1 MSAGLLRHA
10 WYNTPN
16 IRFLT
21 IADFEEFCGEY
32 RIRIHQRIALDTEEG
47 KVVSRDA
54 NLFAGHGDFCN
65 QPVTPRRKEMVS
77 QKCQYAIRAT
87 FELAKRHGQG
97 PVKISEIAETQ
108 SIPVRFLEV
117 ILNQLRQGGFVQ
129 SRRGADGGYYLIRKA
144 DELMVGDIIQF
155 IEGPLVPVACLAEK
169 ASQVRTSR
177 QLRFYPHVEAR
188 RKSSLGCL

>member
-1 MSAGLLRHA
+1 
-10 WYNTPN
+10 
-16 IRFLT
+16 
-21 IADFEEFCGEY
+21 
-32 RIRIHQRIALDTEEG
+32 
-47 KVVSRDA
+47 
-54 NLFAGHGDFCN
+54 
-65 QPVTPRRKEMVS
+65 MVS

-155 IEGPLVPVACLAEK
+155 IEGPLVPVACLADKGQDQCALHGNCVFIPMWKRVAK
-169 ASQVRTSR
+169 AASDVYNKTSF
-177 QLRFYPHVEAR
+177 QNLVDDAAAMNEI
-188 RKSSLGCL
+188 SSLSFSI